1 MNLSHEFHPAPKP
14 AKARKDKPKPLVR
27 EKKPKKRKKKLEVYK
42 GRTIPSKKTRGKISK
57 KDYMK
62 AIEVYGPYCAECG
75 SPYIEMHHVKPKGLS
90 AGGRGVWRNLVPL
103 CPEHHRGK
111 TGVHQSKELM
121 EKYQRR
127 HEALYGQYYYCD
139 KYDLFK
145 LGLIPTPTDE
155 CYERFMRE
163 EERRAQ
169 MVRDRPHRENSGR
182 GEVGGC

>member
-14 AKARKDKPKPLVR
+14 AKQRKDNPKPKFKV
-27 EKKPKKRKKKLEVYK
+27 KKPRKKKKKMEVYK
-42 GRTIPSKKTRGKISK
+42 GRTIPAKKTRGKISK

-62 AIEVYGPYCAECG
+62 AIEAYGPYCAECQ

-121 EKYQRR
+121 EKHQRR
-127 HEALYGQYYYCD
+127 HEELYGPYYHCD

-145 LGLIPTPTDE
+145 MGLIPNTTDKE
-155 CYERFMRE
+155 YEKFMEKE
-163 EERRAQ
+163 EENARRKGLQ
-169 MVRDRPHRENSGR
+169 RMNY
-182 GEVGGC
+182 